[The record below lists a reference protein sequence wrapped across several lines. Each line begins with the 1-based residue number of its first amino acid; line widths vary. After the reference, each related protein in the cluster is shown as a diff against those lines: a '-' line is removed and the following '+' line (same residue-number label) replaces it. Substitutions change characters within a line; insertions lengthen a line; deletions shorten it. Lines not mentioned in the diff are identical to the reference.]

1 MHFSALKFQDFLG
14 KHAPRKRPPFC
25 LSKARKTNLFN
36 ATVKEAKVKDFA
48 ILFLALSWFH
58 QGNHKN
64 CLLIFQRAH
73 WLIFAETFFLH
84 TFVSLRAGSEINFLI
99 RAPTGDQ
106 VQIFGRQ
113 RANCGRQNRSLNTN
127 KKNVWYGSFYAQ
139 KFHYFGSWYQRATVH
154 VRVRSYFFHNLLF
167 GDINTS
173 LLCCSIQATTADIWV
188 LCFSWKEH
196 GGFEPFN
203 PGGGG
208 GYFRN
213 FWVGMC
219 R

>member
-73 WLIFAETFFLH
+73 WLIFAETFLFH
-84 TFVSLRAGSEINFLI
+84 TLYLSGVSHSIIFYKNWDCLSYGTHTQCSFSRLNFLMYSHI
-99 RAPTGDQ
+99 
-106 VQIFGRQ
+106 IFGGWS
-113 RANCGRQNRSLNTN
+113 CVISMNRCFPTSVLFAWLNSS
-127 KKNVWYGSFYAQ
+127 G
-139 KFHYFGSWYQRATVH
+139 
-154 VRVRSYFFHNLLF
+154 
-167 GDINTS
+167 
-173 LLCCSIQATTADIWV
+173 
-188 LCFSWKEH
+188 
-196 GGFEPFN
+196 
-203 PGGGG
+203 
-208 GYFRN
+208 
-213 FWVGMC
+213 
-219 R
+219 